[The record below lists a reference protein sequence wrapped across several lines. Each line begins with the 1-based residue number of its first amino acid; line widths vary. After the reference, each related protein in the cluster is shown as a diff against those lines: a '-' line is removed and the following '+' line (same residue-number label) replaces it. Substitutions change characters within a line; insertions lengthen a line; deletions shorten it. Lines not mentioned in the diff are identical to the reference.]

1 MERKLIKQGLGGY
14 TIYLPKKWLDMQG
27 LDKGGEISIEE
38 SENSLIILASKQN
51 KKSETQ
57 ITLHDVDET
66 SIRTLITNVYRK
78 GYDKIQVLFENE
90 KQFSILEDVIRKRL
104 IGFDIVKKEKNK
116 CIVENIT
123 EPSPDQFD
131 NILSKVFLNISSL
144 FEITRQR
151 FNGKKPEE
159 NFEEVEARIMQY
171 DNFCRRVISK
181 RHIID
186 KKSEFF
192 WAFLHLI
199 DHGQREIYH
208 LNRLSSLK
216 VSQKTKELLD
226 DCEKMFNLIQESYAK
241 KDIFILTTVHGLDNE
256 AFYKKGYSLLEKTKG
271 KETIIV
277 YHLMASLR
285 KFFQTNSPLTGL
297 LI

>member
-1 MERKLIKQGLGGY
+1 MDRKLIKQGLGGY
-14 TIYLPKKWLDMQG
+14 TIYLPKKWLDAQG
-27 LDKGGEISIEE
+27 LGKGGEISLEE
-38 SENSLIILASKQN
+38 TDSSLVISSKKPNTKPETKIILQ
-51 KKSETQ
+51 
-57 ITLHDVDET
+57 DVDET
-66 SIRTLITNVYRK
+66 SIRTLITNAYRK
-78 GYDKIQVLFENE
+78 GYDRITVNFDNE
-90 KQFSILEDVIRKRL
+90 KQFSILEDVIRTRL
-104 IGFDIVKKEKNK
+104 IGLDIVKKEKNS
-116 CIVENIT
+116 CTVENIT
-123 EPSPDQFD
+123 EPSLDQFD
-131 NILSKVFLNISSL
+131 NILSKMFLNISAL

-151 FNGKKPEE
+151 FSGKRPEE
-159 NFEEVEARIMQY
+159 KYEEVETKIMQY

-208 LNRLSSLK
+208 LNRLPSIK
-216 VSQKTKELLD
+216 VSAKTKELLD
-226 DCEKMFNLIQESYAK
+226 DVEKMFNLIRESYNK
-241 KDIFILTTVHGLDNE
+241 KDISILTKVHDLDNNS
-256 AFYKKGYSLLEKTKG
+256 FYKKGYSLLEKTKG

-297 LI
+297 LV